1 MAENGPPDFLQAYR
15 DMLGTWEKMSND
27 FGAKFLQQK
36 ETAQAMNGLA
46 TARAAVQAQMRDGML
61 KALDAIQMPSKADI
75 EDLGA
80 RIGAI
85 EAAIARIETQLAGG
99 GKSSSAVSAGMG
111 PARTRKP
118 APKDAG
124 KTAVKPDAKPPAGK
138 AK

>member
-15 DMLGTWEKMSND
+15 DMLGTWEKMTND
-27 FGAKFLQQK
+27 FGSKFLQQK
-36 ETAQAMNGLA
+36 EAAQAMNGLA
-46 TARAAVQAQMRDGML
+46 TARVAVQAQMRDGML

-85 EAAIARIETQLAGG
+85 EAAVARIETRLA
-99 GKSSSAVSAGMG
+99 AGVKPAAAPATPA

-118 APKDAG
+118 PAKSAA
-124 KTAVKPDAKPPAGK
+124 KADAKPGK
-138 AK
+138 SK

>member
-15 DMLGTWEKMSND
+15 DMLGTWEKMTND
-27 FGAKFLQQK
+27 FGSKFLQQK
-36 ETAQAMNGLA
+36 EAAQAMNGLA
-46 TARAAVQAQMRDGML
+46 NARVAVQAQMREGML

-85 EAAIARIETQLAGG
+85 EAAVARIETLLA
-99 GKSSSAVSAGMG
+99 AGAKPAAAATAAPG

-118 APKDAG
+118 P
-124 KTAVKPDAKPPAGK
+124 AKGAARPGK